1 MYPNPAK
8 STVTI
13 NTTVE
18 NIVVYSVAGQKLM
31 ETSNNNFDV
40 SSLANGIYLVKITTA
55 EGTAV
60 KQLSVQ

>member
-1 MYPNPAK
+1 
-8 STVTI
+8 
-13 NTTVE
+13 
-18 NIVVYSVAGQKLM
+18 M
-31 ETSNNNFDV
+31 ETSSNNFDV